1 MSKFVICL
9 FRLVSHL
16 PFWMFFILSD
26 LEYLL
31 AYHVLRYRRTIVR
44 RNLTSSFPEKSLKE
58 IVAIEKG
65 FYHWF
70 CDYFFETLKMLTM
83 SQEEMLRHIEY
94 HGVEAVED
102 CFDRGQ
108 DCAAILGHY
117 GNWEY
122 LSATPLALKRHPD
135 APVGLIY
142 HPLYNKTFDQL
153 FIDIRQSKKGVCI
166 PKQQIL
172 RFLVTYRREKRNSL
186 FGYIADQGPKWENI
200 HLWLPFLGHE
210 TPVFTGTERI
220 MRKMHN
226 AVFYVDMERLAR
238 GRYRCTFKPISDDAA
253 NEEPFAITR
262 RFFALL
268 ELSIRR
274 DPQCYL
280 WTHNR
285 WKRTREEFERRFEI
299 KDGKVVPRKTTTPA

>member
-1 MSKFVICL
+1 
-9 FRLVSHL
+9 
-16 PFWMFFILSD
+16 
-26 LEYLL
+26 
-31 AYHVLRYRRTIVR
+31 
-44 RNLTSSFPEKSLKE
+44 
-58 IVAIEKG
+58 
-65 FYHWF
+65 
-70 CDYFFETLKMLTM
+70 
-83 SQEEMLRHIEY
+83 
-94 HGVEAVED
+94 
-102 CFDRGQ
+102 
-108 DCAAILGHY
+108 
-117 GNWEY
+117 
-122 LSATPLALKRHPD
+122 
-135 APVGLIY
+135 
-142 HPLYNKTFDQL
+142 
-153 FIDIRQSKKGVCI
+153 
-166 PKQQIL
+166 
-172 RFLVTYRREKRNSL
+172 
-186 FGYIADQGPKWENI
+186 
-200 HLWLPFLGHE
+200 
-210 TPVFTGTERI
+210 

>member
-1 MSKFVICL
+1 M
-9 FRLVSHL
+9 
-16 PFWMFFILSD
+16 
-26 LEYLL
+26 
-31 AYHVLRYRRTIVR
+31 
-44 RNLTSSFPEKSLKE
+44 
-58 IVAIEKG
+58 
-65 FYHWF
+65 
-70 CDYFFETLKMLTM
+70 
-83 SQEEMLRHIEY
+83 
-94 HGVEAVED
+94 
-102 CFDRGQ
+102 
-108 DCAAILGHY
+108 
-117 GNWEY
+117 
-122 LSATPLALKRHPD
+122 
-135 APVGLIY
+135 GLIY

-210 TPVFTGTERI
+210 TPVFTGAERI

-226 AVFYVDMERLAR
+226 AVFYIDMERLAR

-299 KDGKVVPRKTTTPA
+299 KDGKVVPRKTTIPA